1 MEGSNDWASLPW
13 LILESIAANLTDPK
27 DFAHIRS
34 VCPKWRE
41 SIRRLTA
48 AQPWIMVTEGLY
60 DEHYG
65 RVVFHSVS
73 SDETHVMTLTA
84 LRGKRVA
91 GSGAG
96 LLIGI
101 DQCDDLSG
109 VLVNP
114 LTGESSALPL
124 LPDCF
129 RGEVTSGFATDQKIN
144 GKAEVIV
151 VVWAWPDQGPTV
163 ALWCRGSD
171 DGWATT
177 HDAHLERFWALLPQH
192 WNRLVTHGPEVLEG
206 ELAVAAAAAA
216 AAAIEENEFVNGSTS
231 FLPGRKAEFLIEHE
245 GKVRILSEF
254 YGYNPEIPA
263 GPRVIYALNDMEAPE
278 LRDKAI
284 FQSGADGACY
294 VIPAK
299 DDNGLS
305 KNSVYYFDWRHLE
318 EDGGGRID
326 EVFCLCKVDMLE
338 GVDTI
343 VKQVPNNPKH
353 RGFDT
358 TRWFVPSFKF

>member
-1 MEGSNDWASLPW
+1 
-13 LILESIAANLTDPK
+13 
-27 DFAHIRS
+27 
-34 VCPKWRE
+34 
-41 SIRRLTA
+41 
-48 AQPWIMVTEGLY
+48 MVTEGLC
-60 DEHYG
+60 DEYYG

-101 DQCDDLSG
+101 DQHDDLLG

-114 LTGESSALPL
+114 MTGESSTLPR

-129 RGEVTSGFATDQKIN
+129 RGEVTSGFATDLKIN

-151 VVWAWPDQGPTV
+151 VAWAWPSDHGPTV
-163 ALWCRGSD
+163 ALWRRGSD

-177 HDAHLERFWALLPQH
+177 HDAYLGRFWDLLPRH
-192 WNRLVTHGPEVLEG
+192 WTRLVTHGPEVLEG

-216 AAAIEENEFVNGSTS
+216 AAVEENELVNGSTA

-245 GKVRILSEF
+245 GKVRILFEF

-294 VIPAK
+294 VIPAT
-299 DDNGLS
+299 DDLGLS
-305 KNSVYYFDWRHLE
+305 KNAVYYFDWRHLE
-318 EDGGGRID
+318 EDGGGRS
-326 EVFCLCKVDMLE
+326 EAFCLCKVDMLE
-338 GVDTI
+338 DIDTI

-353 RGFDT
+353 RGQDT
-358 TRWFVPSFKF
+358 TRWFVPSFEF